1 MTLDDLGNIGEFLG
15 AIGVI
20 ATLAYL
26 AVQIRQNTRMM
37 RASIRQSRSDSMQ
50 QAFTHSANGNIAEI
64 MVKDRNHEQLTDVER
79 QRLQMWQIGSWR
91 ARETTFLQAKD
102 GMLDDSTFEQQA
114 NIVRRVMEAPYTRES
129 WTNLKATLD
138 PSFQGWVDDIIAA
151 LPEEEQ

>member
-1 MTLDDLGNIGEFLG
+1 
-15 AIGVI
+15 
-20 ATLAYL
+20 
-26 AVQIRQNTRMM
+26 
-37 RASIRQSRSDSMQ
+37 
-50 QAFTHSANGNIAEI
+50 
-64 MVKDRNHEQLTDVER
+64 
-79 QRLQMWQIGSWR
+79 MWQIGSWR
-91 ARETTFLQAKD
+91 ARETIFLQAKD

>member
-50 QAFTHSANGNIAEI
+50 QAFTNIANGNISEI

-79 QRLQMWQIGSWR
+79 HRLMMWHIGSWR
-91 ARETTFLQAKD
+91 SRETIFLQAKD
-102 GMLDDSTFEQQA
+102 GMLDESTFEQQKT
-114 NIVRRVMEAPYTRES
+114 IIGSVMEAPSAHEF
-129 WTNLKATLD
+129 WKVNKDTLD
-138 PSFQGWVDDIIAA
+138 PGFQEWVDEIIAA
-151 LPEEEQ
+151 LPAEER